1 MKLKSK
7 DIAKMLGVSPAT
19 VSLVLNNKP
28 GISDDTRN
36 RIIQFLLE
44 NGYDTSKLSNNSS
57 EVNKTIQ
64 FIVYKKHGKVV
75 SDTPFFSELI
85 ESINRAARHGGYNLN
100 LTYIDEKVDTLASIL
115 NMIEH
120 SNAAGLLILATEMYS
135 EDLTLFHKLKIP
147 ILLLDSQFDNQD
159 INTVCINNSDGI
171 YKVIEYLTNLGHTE
185 IGYLH
190 SNIWIYNFEQRR
202 RWFIQHMTDKNL
214 SLPDNYLFHLEP
226 TIEGS
231 YRDMK
236 ALLTTR
242 KDIPSVLFADNDIIA
257 FGAMRALKEAG
268 FSIPNDVS
276 IIGFDDTPFCELLD
290 PKLTTIGVFKQQMG
304 AIAVNRLIECIEYS
318 NTCVQKSYIGTQLV
332 KRDSVCRYEFI

>member
-28 GISDDTRN
+28 GISEDTRN
-36 RIIQFLLE
+36 RIIQILQE
-44 NGYDTSKLSNNSS
+44 NDYDTSNLSNNSLDL
-57 EVNKTIQ
+57 NKTIQ

-85 ESINRAARHGGYNLN
+85 ESITRMARFEGFHLTI
-100 LTYIDEKVDTLASIL
+100 TYIDEKVDNISSIL
-115 NMIEH
+115 NMIEQ
-120 SNAAGLLILATEMYS
+120 SSASGLLILATEMYTK
-135 EDLTLFHKLKIP
+135 DLTPFHKLNIP

-171 YKVIEYLTNLGHTE
+171 YKAVEYLTDLGHTE

-190 SNIWIYNFEQRR
+190 SNVWIYNFEERR
-202 RWFIQHMTDKNL
+202 LRFIQHMTDRKL
-214 SLPDNYLFHLEP
+214 RLPDNYLFHLEP

-242 KDIPSVLFADNDIIA
+242 KDIPHALFADNDIIA

-290 PKLTTIGVFKQQMG
+290 PKLTTIRVFKQQMG
-304 AIAVNRLIECIEYS
+304 SIAVNRLIQCIQTP
-318 NTCVQKSYIGTQLV
+318 NTCVQKTYIGTQLV
-332 KRDSVCRYEFI
+332 KRDSVCRF

>member
-36 RIIQFLLE
+36 RIIQLLQE
-44 NGYDTSKLSNNSS
+44 HGHDTSRLTADSS
-57 EVNKTIQ
+57 SVSKTIQ

-85 ESINRAARHGGYNLN
+85 ESINRTARSEGYNLN
-100 LTYIDEKVDTLASIL
+100 ITYIDEKVDNIPSIL
-115 NMIEH
+115 NMIEQ
-120 SNAAGLLILATEMYS
+120 SSAAGILILATEMYTQ
-135 EDLTLFHKLKIP
+135 DLKPFQKLNVP

-171 YKVIEYLTNLGHTE
+171 NKALDYLTDLGHTE

-190 SNIWIYNFEQRR
+190 SNVWIYNFEQRMLR
-202 RWFIQHMTDKNL
+202 FTQHMADRNL
-214 SLPDNYLFHLEP
+214 SLPDNNIFHLEP
-226 TIEGS
+226 TVEGS

-236 ALLTTR
+236 DLLTSR
-242 KDIPSVLFADNDIIA
+242 KDFPTALFADNDIIA

-268 FSIPNDVS
+268 YSIPNDVS
-276 IIGFDDTPFCELLD
+276 IIGFDDTPFCELIT
-290 PKLTTIGVFKQQMG
+290 PNLTTIRVFKQQMG
-304 AIAVNRLIECIEYS
+304 AIAVSRLIQCIETP
-318 NTCVQKSYIGTQLV
+318 NTCIQKTYIGTRLI
-332 KRDSVCRYEFI
+332 KRESVRQFN